1 MICKSG
7 HTHSG
12 VRIWSALLL
21 VLLALAGMASAQAKP
36 PEKSPE
42 DEATVALRRQ
52 ALDLYHAG
60 KFVEA
65 MPLLE
70 KLSGLTPKDFVVK
83 EHWAYCIL
91 EYSKTLKNSNQ
102 RRQARLHARALG
114 FEAKE
119 QGDHGELLEILL
131 SIPEDGSDLK
141 FSDRKDVDDAMK
153 AAEADRAGG
162 NLDKAREGY
171 LHVLELDPKNYDATV
186 YVGDVY
192 FSQRAYN
199 SASEWFAKAIKL
211 DPNKETAYRYWGD
224 ALAMSGKN
232 DEAREKYI
240 NAVIAEPYNRTPWL
254 ALRQWTDRIQQPFNG
269 IILQNKSTVPAAG
282 ANPSATLDEHSI
294 KAGDPEA
301 AGWAAYN
308 RTRTAW
314 QREKFKKAFPSEPAY
329 RRSLK
334 EETEALDA
342 MVSVLAP
349 DAASLKK
356 AEKLDPALLALI
368 QIDHE
373 GLLEAFVLLNRAD
386 REIKTDYPAYRHAH
400 HDKLYRYVDE
410 FVLPKQTA
418 QSAK

>member
-1 MICKSG
+1 MIHKSG
-7 HTHSG
+7 HIHSV
-12 VRIWSALLL
+12 VRVWSALLL
-21 VLLALAGMASAQAKP
+21 VLLALGGVASAQGKT
-36 PEKSPE
+36 PE

-52 ALDLYHAG
+52 ALDLYRAG
-60 KFVEA
+60 RFVEA

-70 KLSGLTPKDFVVK
+70 KLAGLTPKDFVVR

-91 EYSKTLKNSNQ
+91 EYSKTLKNPEQ
-102 RRQARLHARALG
+102 RRQARLHARSLG

-153 AAEADRAGG
+153 AAEADRARG

-199 SASEWFAKAIKL
+199 NAGEWFAKAIKL
-211 DPNKETAYRYWGD
+211 DPTKETAYRFWGD
-224 ALAMSGKN
+224 ALGMVGKN

-240 NAVIAEPYNRTPWL
+240 NAVIAEPYNRTPWS
-254 ALRQWTDRIQQPFNG
+254 ALRQWTDRIQQPFNA
-269 IILQNKSTVPAAG
+269 IILQNKSSVPVAG
-282 ANPSATLDEHSI
+282 AKGSATLDEHSLN
-294 KAGDPEA
+294 AGDPEA
-301 AGWAAYN
+301 AGWAAYT
-308 RTRTAW
+308 RTRGLW
-314 QREKFKKAFPSEPAY
+314 QKEKFKKAFPNEPSY

-386 REIKTDYPAYRHAH
+386 REIKTDYPAYRDAH

-410 FVLPKQTA
+410 FVLPKKSPQTA
-418 QSAK
+418 K

>member
-1 MICKSG
+1 MIRKSR
-7 HTHSG
+7 HIHSLVG
-12 VRIWSALLL
+12 VWSALLL
-21 VLLALAGMASAQAKP
+21 VLLALGGAASAQAKS
-36 PEKSPE
+36 PEKPPE
-42 DEATVALRRQ
+42 DEATVALRHQ
-52 ALDLYHAG
+52 ALDLYRAG

-65 MPLLE
+65 MPLLD
-70 KLSGLTPKDFVVK
+70 KLAGLTPKDFVVR

-91 EYSKTLKNSNQ
+91 EDSKTLKNAEQ

-119 QGDHGELLEILL
+119 QGDHGELLETLL
-131 SIPEDGSDLK
+131 AIPADGSDLK

-153 AAEADRAGG
+153 AAEADHARG
-162 NLDKAREGY
+162 NLEKAREGY
-171 LHVLELDPKNYDATV
+171 LHVLELDPKNYEATV

-192 FSQRAYN
+192 FSQHAYN
-199 SASEWFAKAIKL
+199 NAGEWFAKAIKL
-211 DPNKETAYRYWGD
+211 DPTKETAYRFWGD
-224 ALAMSGKN
+224 ALAMVGKN

-240 NAVIAEPYNRTPWL
+240 NAVIAEPYNRTPWS
-254 ALRQWTDRIQQPFNG
+254 ALRQWTDRIQQPFNA
-269 IILQNKSTVPAAG
+269 IILQNKSLMPAG
-282 ANPSATLDEHSI
+282 TANGFDEHSLN
-294 KAGDPEA
+294 AGDPEA
-301 AGWAAYN
+301 AGWAAYT
-308 RTRTAW
+308 RTRGLW
-314 QREKFKKAFPSEPAY
+314 QQEKFKKAFPNEPSY

-386 REIKTDYPAYRHAH
+386 REIKTDYPAYRDAH

-410 FVLPKQTA
+410 FVLPKQSTQTA
-418 QSAK
+418 N

>member
-1 MICKSG
+1 MICNLG
-7 HTHSG
+7 HINSV
-12 VRIWSALLL
+12 VRVWSALLL
-21 VLLALAGMASAQAKP
+21 VLFAIGGIALAQG
-36 PEKSPE
+36 KSPE

-52 ALDLYHAG
+52 ALDLYRAG

-70 KLSGLTPKDFVVK
+70 KLAGLTPKDFVVR

-91 EYSKTLKNSNQ
+91 EYSKTLKNPEQ
-102 RRQARLHARALG
+102 RRQARLHARSLG

-153 AAEADRAGG
+153 AAEADRARG
-162 NLDKAREGY
+162 NLEKAREGY

-199 SASEWFAKAIKL
+199 NAGEWFAKAIKL
-211 DPNKETAYRYWGD
+211 DPTKETAYRFWGD
-224 ALAMSGKN
+224 ALAMTERN

-240 NAVIAEPYNRTPWL
+240 NAVIAEPYNRTPWS
-254 ALRQWTDRIQQPFNG
+254 ALRQWTDRIQQPFHA
-269 IILQNKSTVPAAG
+269 IILQNKSSLPAAG
-282 ANPSATLDEHSI
+282 ASPSASLDEHAL
-294 KAGDPEA
+294 KAGDPEV

-308 RTRTAW
+308 RTRAAW
-314 QREKFKKAFPSEPAY
+314 QQEKFKKAFPNEPNY

-386 REIKTDYPAYRHAH
+386 REIKTDYPAYRDAH

-418 QSAK
+418 QTTK